1 MTEAGTSLAVQWLRL
16 GAYTAGVVGSIP
28 AWGIKIPHAVR
39 RGQNIGEKR
48 KGSVSFPPRVPC
60 QSMSLA
66 AVIEVPSPCS
76 LCPDLMPHLLSF

>member
-1 MTEAGTSLAVQWLRL
+1 MTESGTSLVVQWLRL

-39 RGQNIGEKR
+39 RSQNIGKKR
-48 KGSVSFPPRVPC
+48 KGSFPPKVPC

-66 AVIEVPSPCS
+66 AVIEVSSPCC
-76 LCPDLMPHLLSF
+76 LCPDLMPHLFSF